1 MKFMGK
7 FKYVYVI
14 LVLTLFCAIN
24 NTYAQQRQAPS
35 IEDIIANMKQDLK
48 LTDEQAAK
56 ITPIVRNQVQQ
67 MQSIIEQA
75 QEKVRSQLQGLQQST
90 EAKLSQCL
98 TPEQMAQ
105 FRNRQQESQPQQQS
119 KQQAQPQPQ
128 QTTDGELNPIDAA
141 RSNAGNTA
149 K

>member
-7 FKYVYVI
+7 CKYVYVV
-14 LVLTLFCAIN
+14 LALTLFCTISNA
-24 NTYAQQRQAPS
+24 YAQQRQAPS
-35 IEDIIANMKQDLK
+35 IEDIVANMKQDLK
-48 LTDEQAAK
+48 LTDAQASK
-56 ITPIVRNQVQQ
+56 ITPIVRDQIQQ

-75 QEKVRSQLQGLQQST
+75 QEKVRSQLQMLQQST

-105 FRNRQQESQPQQQS
+105 FRSRQQEAQQPQQSRQQS
-119 KQQAQPQPQ
+119 QPR
-128 QTTDGELNPIDAA
+128 QTTNSGVNPIDAA
-141 RSNAGNTA
+141 RSNTSSTA

>member
-14 LVLTLFCAIN
+14 LALTLFCAIN
-24 NTYAQQRQAPS
+24 NTYAQPRQAPS
-35 IEDIIANMKQDLK
+35 IEDILANMKQDLN
-48 LTDEQAAK
+48 LTDEQVAK
-56 ITPIVRNQVQQ
+56 ISPVVRNQIQQ

-75 QEKVRSQLQGLQQST
+75 QEKVKSQLQALQQST
-90 EAKLSQCL
+90 EVKLSQCL

-119 KQQAQPQPQ
+119 RQQAQPQPQ
-128 QTTDGELNPIDAA
+128 QTTGGGLNPIDAA